1 MTDLEHK
8 VKRAVRIIRSVNRVS
23 DVIIA
28 YSGGK
33 DSDVIRILC
42 KEAKVPY
49 TLVYNNTTID
59 PPFTLSRN
67 ISLGAQI
74 IQPKYTFLQ
83 LIERKGIP
91 SLSRRFC
98 CQELKEKYIA
108 PRLLLGIR
116 ANESAKRTQR
126 YTEPTACRIY
136 TKNKRTD
143 QILPILDWTED
154 DIFQFLSSSNETV
167 HPLYYVNG
175 QLDVTKRLGCIGCPL
190 QGDRGL
196 HDFLRYPKM
205 LRQWCRA
212 YTKYVEKHKAV
223 EGIYEDIVYHIFYS
237 NHGEK
242 KYQQAFHGLFAPP
255 NAKQLLEDY
264 FHIEL

>member
-1 MTDLEHK
+1 MTELEHK
-8 VKRAVRIIRSVNRVS
+8 VERAIRIIRSVNKIS

-33 DSDVIRILC
+33 DSDVLRILC

-67 ISLGAQI
+67 ILLGAYI
-74 IQPKYTFLQ
+74 IRPKLSFLQ
-83 LIERKGIP
+83 LIERKGLP
-91 SLSRRFC
+91 SLRRRFC
-98 CQELKEKYIA
+98 CEELKEKYIA

-116 ANESAKRTQR
+116 ANESVKRTQR

-136 TKNKRTD
+136 TKQKRTD
-143 QILPILDWTED
+143 QILPILDWTND
-154 DIFQFLSSSNETV
+154 DVLEFLSTSNEKV

-205 LRQWCRA
+205 LRQWCHA
-212 YTKYVEKHKAV
+212 YAKYVETHQAI
-223 EGIYEDIVYHIFYS
+223 EGIYEDVVYHIFYS
-237 NHGEK
+237 NHKSEK
-242 KYQQAFHGLFAPP
+242 YNQTFHGIFTPP
-255 NAKQLLEDY
+255 NAKLLLEDY
-264 FHIEL
+264 FGIEL